1 MLDKAFLQSKQSLL
15 EEQEEIRLTLAAKVM
30 RKTQKSTLANK
41 EMEAATNDKCVHSSC
56 SEYVAVGECGKR
68 TKMTHATIEFRLAC
82 GPCGHF
88 EALYRC

>member
-15 EEQEEIRLTLAAKVM
+15 EEREEIRLTLVVKVT

-41 EMEAATNDKCVHSSC
+41 EMEAATNDKCVHSSH
-56 SEYVAVGECGKR
+56 SEYTAVRECGKR

-82 GPCGHF
+82 GPCSCF
-88 EALYRC
+88 ETLYRC